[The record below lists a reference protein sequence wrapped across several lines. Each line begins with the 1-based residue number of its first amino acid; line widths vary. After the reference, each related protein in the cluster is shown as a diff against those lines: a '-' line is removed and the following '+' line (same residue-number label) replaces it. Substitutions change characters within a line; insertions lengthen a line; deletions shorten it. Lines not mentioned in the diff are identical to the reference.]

1 MPKYR
6 IRVLRNVVMSA
17 DIDVEAVDRE
27 AAEDLVLNCAMSGES
42 DVEWCESK
50 SGKIC
55 TIIAVTENPK

>member
-6 IRVLRNVVMSA
+6 IRVLRDVVMSA

-27 AAEDLVLNCAMSGES
+27 AAEDLVLDRAMSGES
-42 DVEWCESK
+42 DVKWCEAE
-50 SGKIC
+50 SGTC